1 MYYFNF
7 TTRTL
12 TGGQILDST
21 RTAGPFSSSNEA
33 DNFRGFLE
41 HVYGA
46 ALLDSGTVYAAEQ
59 AEQARIHAEEEA
71 RGESLQPQP

>member
-12 TGGQILDST
+12 AGGQILDST
-21 RTAGPFSSSNEA
+21 RTAGPFSSSGEA
-33 DNFRGFLE
+33 DHFRGFLE

-46 ALLDSGTVYAAEQ
+46 ALLDSGTVYDANESAAQ
-59 AEQARIHAEEEA
+59 VRPARPEPAPF
-71 RGESLQPQP
+71 RV